1 MHYVIYNLDIDQ
13 C

>member
-13 C
+13 W